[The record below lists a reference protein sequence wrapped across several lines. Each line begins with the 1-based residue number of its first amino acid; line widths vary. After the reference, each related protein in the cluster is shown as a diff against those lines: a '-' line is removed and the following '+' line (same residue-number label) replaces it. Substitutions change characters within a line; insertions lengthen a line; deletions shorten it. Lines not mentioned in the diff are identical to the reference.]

1 MKVIVTGATG
11 NAGGGMVKAC
21 LANERITKVLI
32 LTRRNVA
39 SDIESHPKV
48 EVIMHDDFSTYPDE
62 LMQRLE
68 GAEAC
73 LW

>member
-11 NAGGGMVKAC
+11 KAGREIVKHCIAD
-21 LANERITKVLI
+21 ERITKIVI
-32 LTRRNVA
+32 LTRRAVA
-39 SDIESHPKV
+39 GMVESNPKT
-48 EVIMHDDFSTYPDE
+48 EVVMHQDFSRYSDE
-62 LMQRLE
+62 LLRRLE